1 MTPAGPAAVPA
12 SASTSADLAPG
23 SALWAQVHDLF
34 AEYVECL
41 DDDELERWP
50 ELFTETCLYQVVA
63 RENHDRGL
71 PLAAILCESRGML
84 EDRVVAV
91 RETSMYAPRYLAHV
105 VGPAR
110 VRHGPDGTV
119 AARAG
124 YTVFRTLADEET
136 RVFNSGRY
144 LAVVDTSGDRLRFRE
159 LRCVYD
165 STLIPNSIVSPI

>member
-1 MTPAGPAAVPA
+1 MTALALPEV
-12 SASTSADLAPG
+12 DVAPG
-23 SALWAQVHDLF
+23 SALWARVQDLF

-50 ELFTETCLYQVVA
+50 ELFTETCLYQVIA

-91 RETSMYAPRYLAHV
+91 RETSMYAPRYLGHV

-110 VRHGPDGTV
+110 LRALADGTV

-124 YTVFRTLADEET
+124 YAVFRTLAEEET
-136 RVFNSGRY
+136 RVFNTGRY
-144 LAVVDTSGDRLRFRE
+144 LAVVETGAERLRFRE

-165 STLIPNSIVSPI
+165 STLIPNSIVSPV

>member
-1 MTPAGPAAVPA
+1 VTVVQLSPTDV
-12 SASTSADLAPG
+12 APG
-23 SALWAQVHDLF
+23 SVLWARVQDLF

-50 ELFTETCLYQVVA
+50 HLFTETCLYQVIA

-84 EDRVVAV
+84 QDRVVAV
-91 RETSMYAPRYLAHV
+91 RETSMYAPRYLGHV

-110 VRHGPDGTV
+110 LSPLPDGSV

-124 YTVFRTLADEET
+124 YSVFRTLAEEET
-136 RVFNSGRY
+136 RVFNTGRY
-144 LAVVDTSGDRLRFRE
+144 LAVIDTDGERLRFSE
-159 LRCVYD
+159 LRCVFD

>member
-1 MTPAGPAAVPA
+1 MTTVTTATAVA
-12 SASTSADLAPG
+12 TSPDLAPG
-23 SALWAQVHDLF
+23 SVLWAQVQDLF

-41 DDDELERWP
+41 DDDEIERWP
-50 ELFTETCLYQVVA
+50 ELFTETCLYQVIA

-84 EDRVVAV
+84 EDRVAAV

-110 VRHGPDGTV
+110 LRPGPAGTV
-119 AARAG
+119 VARAS
-124 YTVFRTLADEET
+124 YAVFRTLVEEET
-136 RVFNSGRY
+136 QVFNVGRY
-144 LAVVDTSGDRLRFRE
+144 LAVVDTGGDRLRFRE
-159 LRCVYD
+159 LRCVFD

>member
-1 MTPAGPAAVPA
+1 MTTVVPA
-12 SASTSADLAPG
+12 SAPADLAPG
-23 SALWAQVHDLF
+23 SALWARVQDLF

-50 ELFTETCLYQVVA
+50 ELFTETCLYQVIA
-63 RENHDRGL
+63 RENYDRGL

-84 EDRVVAV
+84 EDRVAAV

-110 VRHGPDGTV
+110 VRPGPDGAV

-124 YTVFRTLADEET
+124 YTVFRTLVEEET
-136 RVFNSGRY
+136 RVFNTGRY
-144 LAVVDTSGDRLRFRE
+144 QAVVETGGDRLRFRE
-159 LRCVYD
+159 LRCVFD
-165 STLIPNSIVSPI
+165 STLVPNSIVSPI

>member
-1 MTPAGPAAVPA
+1 VTVAELSPADV
-12 SASTSADLAPG
+12 APG
-23 SALWAQVHDLF
+23 SLVWARVQDLF

-50 ELFTETCLYQVVA
+50 DLFTEVCLYQVIA

-84 EDRVVAV
+84 ADRVVAV
-91 RETSMYAPRYLAHV
+91 RETSMYAPRYLGHV

-110 VRHGPDGTV
+110 LRPLPDGAV

-124 YTVFRTLADEET
+124 YSVFRTLAEEET
-136 RVFNSGRY
+136 RVFNTGRY
-144 LAVVDTSGDRLRFRE
+144 LAVIDTGGERLRFRE